1 MQFKV
6 PQFIDIEDKLFGPFT
21 FKQFAYLAGGG
32 GMIFV
37 IYKMMPL
44 WIGLFLIIPIAGLV
58 GALVFYRIN
67 NQPFIYYLQAAIT
80 YALGSKLYIWKQR
93 IRDDNEKDEEIEIKQ
108 TSVVPQMSQSKLKDI
123 AWGLDMKEDENTQK
137 NLQQ

>member
-37 IYKMMPL
+37 AYK
-44 WIGLFLIIPIAGLV
+44 FLPFYIAIFIIIPIATLT
-58 GALVFYRIN
+58 ALLTFYKIN
-67 NQPFIYYLQAAIT
+67 GKPFVYYLQAGIV
-80 YALGSKLYIWKQR
+80 YATKSKLYIWKQR
-93 IRDDNEKDEEIEIKQ
+93 VQKVKEKEKSSKEQSPIIPTLSE
-108 TSVVPQMSQSKLKDI
+108 SKLKDL
-123 AWGLDMKEDENTQK
+123 AWSLDIMDNKK
-137 NLQQ
+137 

>member
-37 IYKMMPL
+37 AYKFLPIYVSIFIILPL
-44 WIGLFLIIPIAGLV
+44 
-58 GALVFYRIN
+58 ALLTVLLTFYKIN
-67 NQPFIYYLQAAIT
+67 GKPFIYYLQASIT
-80 YALGSKLYIWKQR
+80 YATQSKLYIWQQK
-93 IRDDNEKDEEIEIKQ
+93 IAKGPKEIKEVL
-108 TSVVPQMSQSKLKDI
+108 TKNPIVPTLSESKLKDL
-123 AWGLDMKEDENTQK
+123 AWSLDIMDNK
-137 NLQQ
+137 NNR